1 MATLSAAALAP
12 VSSGVSSAN
21 VAPSP
26 KSTPEPAPKPANS
39 NLSQVRYLSPVIEID
54 AEAGLALLQVRDVE
68 NGNVRFQLPPERVVR
83 EYKSAEAATN
93 PPPAEPPR
101 TEPPRTEP
109 SGEAR
114 PVATAAEAAAT
125 SSLTPVNPA
134 AAKQA

>member
-12 VSSGVSSAN
+12 VSSGGSPAN

-26 KSTPEPAPKPANS
+26 KPTPEPAPKPANS
-39 NLSQVRYLSPVIEID
+39 NASQVRYLSPVIEID

-93 PPPAEPPR
+93 PPPAEPRPDSR
-101 TEPPRTEP
+101 AEP
-109 SGEAR
+109 SREAP